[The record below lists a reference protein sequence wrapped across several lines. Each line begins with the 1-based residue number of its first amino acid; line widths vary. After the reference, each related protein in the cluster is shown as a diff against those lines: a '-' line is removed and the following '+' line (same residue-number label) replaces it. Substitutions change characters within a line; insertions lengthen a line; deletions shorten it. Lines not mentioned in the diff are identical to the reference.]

1 MHSNQIKLL
10 FILLF
15 SSIITAQ
22 NNKVIDWVNQNA
34 IALSDRDFKNDL
46 NISREQL
53 SPNFINAIVFGFGE
67 ATHHNKEFF
76 EMKSK
81 FFKYLVQNQEVRVFV
96 IEESFG
102 ASHFINEYLMGNGGD
117 LLQLMLGLKQG
128 IWQNQ
133 EVFELISW
141 MKSYNDT
148 KTNAE
153 KIQFYGNDCM
163 FNYGITAI
171 IKDKI
176 QQQNIA
182 ITSEE
187 KALLDFFS
195 KQSFQDQ
202 EKTILQEKFSA
213 VKELGT
219 KISVTSNDI
228 KLRDALKALEH
239 FSAFLVNP
247 NQETRDRIMAEIVEK
262 IHNRQNAKI
271 FVWTHNDHVKKTV
284 VYKDKTPSM
293 GNWLHQKYKDRYY
306 AMGFEFGIGKLFGFN
321 EGKKAFENVVLEEP
335 IKNTNSEFF
344 FNANHNIFYFDFKTA
359 NQNEV
364 MNKFLSQKRD
374 YIQIGA
380 YGLVLKYIKYNYI
393 SEKYN
398 DMYDGLI
405 YIKKI
410 SPRTSLN

>member
-1 MHSNQIKLL
+1 MKIKFLIIAL
-10 FILLF
+10 FLNSFIQ
-15 SSIITAQ
+15 AQ
-22 NNKVIDWVNQNA
+22 TNKVLEWVNQNA
-34 IALSDRDFKNDL
+34 ISISDTDFKNDL
-46 NISREQL
+46 NISKEKL
-53 SPNFINAIVFGFGE
+53 HPNFINATVFGFGE

-81 FFKYLVQNQEVRVFV
+81 FFKYLVQHQEVRVFV

-102 ASHFINEYLMGNGGD
+102 ASYFINEYLKGNGGD

-133 EVFELISW
+133 QVFELISW

-153 KIQFYGNDCM
+153 KIKFYGNDCM

-171 IKDKI
+171 IKDKL
-176 QQQNIA
+176 QQQNSV
-182 ITSEE
+182 ITTEE

-195 KQSFQDQ
+195 KQSFIDQ
-202 EKTILQEKFSA
+202 ERSVLQEKFNA
-213 VKELGT
+213 VKELVT
-219 KISVTSNDI
+219 KISTASND
-228 KLRDALKALEH
+228 LELGDALKALEH

-247 NQETRDRIMAEIVEK
+247 TQEVRDRIMAETVEK
-262 IHNRQNAKI
+262 IHSDQNAKI
-271 FVWTHNDHVKKTV
+271 FVWAHNDHVKKTV
-284 VYKDKTPSM
+284 VYKDETPSM

-306 AMGFEFGIGKLFGFN
+306 AMGFEFGIGKFLGYN
-321 EGKKAFENVVLEEP
+321 DEKKAFENVVLEEP

-344 FNANHNIFYFDFKTA
+344 FNANQDIFYFDFKTT
-359 NQNEV
+359 NQNEA
-364 MNKFLSQKRD
+364 MKKFLSQKRD
-374 YIQIGA
+374 YIQIGG
-380 YGLVLKYIKYNYI
+380 YGLILKYIKYNYR

-410 SPRTSLN
+410 NPRTPLH